1 MTTSGA
7 GSQPERDEDSEYEY
21 GSAADLDLDGDEAD
35 SPRPPPRPLALRI
48 AAAMLAGG
56 LCLAGGYALAKDGS
70 DIPSDTSAAAGF
82 ARDMQSHHSQAVR
95 MSMIIRDRTDDERVR
110 TLAYDIALT
119 QQQQIGQMYG
129 WLDQWELPQVPPGPP
144 LAWMGGAAGHG
155 HGGTG
160 VPPPESGAATGPSPS
175 SSEQAAAGP
184 EGMPGMA
191 TITQLRELERAK
203 GRAAEVLYLRLMIT
217 HHLAGV
223 SMAREALIRTDNPQ
237 VRRLADSMVAGQ
249 NNEVNLMRDML
260 RLREQR

>member
-1 MTTSGA
+1 
-7 GSQPERDEDSEYEY
+7 
-21 GSAADLDLDGDEAD
+21 
-35 SPRPPPRPLALRI
+35 
-48 AAAMLAGG
+48 
-56 LCLAGGYALAKDGS
+56 
-70 DIPSDTSAAAGF
+70 
-82 ARDMQSHHSQAVR
+82 MQSHHSQAVR

-144 LAWMGGAAGHG
+144 LAWMGGAAHG
-155 HGGTG
+155 HGGAA
-160 VPPPESGAATGPSPS
+160 PPSGAASGPPPS

-184 EGMPGMA
+184 AGMPGMA
-191 TITQLRELERAK
+191 TIPQLRELERAK